1 MTTLIDGLNLRLN
14 EILNGLHTDI
24 HGHEIIFEK
33 TGNLEYSSVFIINC
47 DRKYVIDISSVIV
60 TIKEIT
66 IPDKE
71 VLYNDISNGD
81 TKYWNKNQILP

>member
-14 EILNGLHTDI
+14 EILNGTHTDI

-60 TIKEIT
+60 TIKEIA
-66 IPDKE
+66 IPDKD
-71 VLYNDISNGD
+71 VLYNDVSND
-81 TKYWNKNQILP
+81 NTNYWNKNQILP

>member
-14 EILNGLHTDI
+14 EILNGSHTDI

-71 VLYNDISNGD
+71 VLYNDISNGY